1 MEQSIKMICHRI
13 KIKNTGKMKN
23 KKLPLITSVFLI
35 TSLFTLSF
43 LYSCGANIFSVEE
56 DVQIG
61 KEVQQEILAD
71 PRQFPVLTAP
81 QSVKDYVN
89 GLGKYILTNS
99 KYIKYKT
106 IFPYQFEVIHDDS
119 TVNAFCL
126 PGGYIYVYTG
136 LIRFLDNEAALT
148 GVMAHEIAHA
158 ERRHMTQRL
167 TSYYGVSVILSLV
180 LGNNPSM
187 LGEIAAN
194 LFVGLGFLA
203 NSRADEEEADNYSI
217 KYLTGTKYYPGAIT
231 FFFDKIKEE
240 QRRKG
245 ETPGDLERLLSTH
258 PLPQDRIDNVNL
270 KLSKI
275 KPKPD
280 PTKGLFTE
288 PYQQI
293 KAQLP

>member
-1 MEQSIKMICHRI
+1 
-13 KIKNTGKMKN
+13 MKR
-23 KKLPLITSVFLI
+23 KTILTLTILFTTALLSLSVF
-35 TSLFTLSF
+35 
-43 LYSCGANIFSVEE
+43 YSCGSNIFTVED
-56 DVQIG
+56 DVKMG
-61 KEVQQEILAD
+61 KEVSDEINQD
-71 PRQFPVLTAP
+71 PKQFPILKGN
-81 QSVKDYVN
+81 QNIKDYVS
-89 GLGKYILTNS
+89 GLGKYVLNS
-99 KYIKYKT
+99 KYIQYEDV
-106 IFPYQFEVIHDDS
+106 FPYKFEVVHDDS

-136 LIRFLDNEAALT
+136 LIKFLDNEAALT
-148 GVMAHEIAHA
+148 GVIGHEIAHA

-167 TSYYGVSVILSLV
+167 TSYYGVSVILSLL
-180 LGNNPSM
+180 LGSNPNA

-231 FFFDKIKEE
+231 YFFDKIKEE
-240 QRRKG
+240 QRKKG
-245 ETPGDLERLLSTH
+245 STPGDLERLLSTH

-270 KLSKI
+270 QLRKI

-288 PYQQI
+288 EYQRI
-293 KAQLP
+293 KSQLP